1 MAQFGKRFRK
11 ARKRRQKA
19 KQRFRE
25 ERTKRIAERQ
35 ETKRFKQLQK
45 TERVKARQQG
55 KSDRVDSK
63 AQGGYYLPE
72 SVEARTEALMQG
84 LKTAGTIG
92 LAAATGGS
100 SLAVQGIGSSIAGA
114 LGSVAS
120 ESPSGAGFV
129 TSGME
134 DEETDNEETKEDDLI
149 FGLDPMLVYLAG
161 GGLVLYFISQR

>member
-11 ARKRRQKA
+11 ARKRRQRQ
-19 KQRFRE
+19 KQLRRE
-25 ERTKRIAERQ
+25 EKTKRIAERQ

-45 TERVKARQQG
+45 TDRVKARQQG
-55 KSDRVDSK
+55 KSDRVSSK
-63 AQGGYYLPE
+63 AQGGFYLPE

-100 SLAVQGIGSSIAGA
+100 SLAVQGIGQSIAGA

-120 ESPSGAGFV
+120 DSPYGAGFV

-134 DEETDNEETKEDDLI
+134 DETDDVETKEDDLI